1 MESETRKMYM
11 HRIITSSEEFLNQ
24 ILSERQTTG
33 RVECRCGG
41 AREGCEGGRVQ
52 ALLDRV
58 Q

>member
-1 MESETRKMYM
+1 MEGETRKMYM
-11 HRIITSSEEFLNQ
+11 HRIMILCEASLNQ
-24 ILSERQTTG
+24 IFSERQTTG

-41 AREGCEGGRVQ
+41 GRVQ